1 MGCSHVESKKPQHQ
15 TGAQKDNQPVK
26 SKATHQPKREEPKQ
40 DAQPEN
46 NKATVS
52 LQVKEPEFVKISIPV
67 SGGKKWEKSFSKG
80 SVIKDIVDEYKKDN
94 QAEFYGNND
103 IVWKLNQ
110 NPMNLDAKL
119 ESVIPKDNSNV
130 VLNIEYDIIGL
141 PNLANEKVDIDRV
154 GKPFASPFEVFIFS
168 KKEKVFQ
175 TVGFDQ
181 DIIDENELEYYSD
194 FSAYCNGNETL
205 FISGGK
211 NVRDV
216 TLGHFWTINLN
227 TKEVEKHPSGMNPKR
242 QHSMI
247 FVPNSY
253 VFIVGGNTE
262 ETFYYDTTSKNFVN
276 WAPLNAKRSEPALAI
291 INNTYLYA
299 FDNIRIK
306 ENASD
311 VVFERTNLRKEPMWE
326 IVKPELDQGVQMS
339 NFKQKFFGVCP
350 LENDNLIFL
359 GGNMDKSEGDVHS
372 EPFCYTYNTN
382 NNMLSQSQLP
392 FKPFDFNE
400 KTFYPLTENSAF
412 IIPYFNRTNPK
423 LVIFNKKKDR
433 VNDIQFEPK
442 MSTPDQIDYLE
453 QDDNVKHNLKLS
465 QSVFPKMNSIK
476 YNFNMPKFTFEE
488 KKMEPSTLQPPIRV
502 PDIKAPVL
510 NVDNPQI
517 NEGTIDIEPIKVDNN
532 EADIGNAKPTTV
544 KSKRMN
550 IKPTTIEIE
559 TKPVEPVVVNGGV
572 DTGKIEG
579 NQPNPE
585 GAINVQY
592 PDKIIEEKKNQAFLA
607 KKTLQFEKIEPTEDQ
622 LKQYN
627 YKGQEDIDKA
637 DLLKEKEIVVEPVN
651 VEVEKPEVEVKAPVL
666 KGGRKKNIPIGETY
680 ITESKEEVP
689 PVTFT
694 KNKVALNNSGTM
706 LKSSIIKGNKSSM
719 LKNSELPHVNRSELP
734 FVGKITVS
742 NNFEAN
748 QVGDMKSSVN
758 VGLAGKKNASSIV
771 Q

>member
-26 SKATHQPKREEPKQ
+26 SKATNQSKREEPKQ
-40 DAQPEN
+40 DDQPEN

-52 LQVKEPEFVKISIPV
+52 LEMKEPEFVKISIPV
-67 SGGKKWEKSFSKG
+67 NGGKKWEKSFPKG
-80 SVIKDIVDEYKKDN
+80 TVIKDIVDDYKKDN

-130 VLNIEYDIIGL
+130 DLNIEYDIIGL

-175 TVGFDQ
+175 TVGFNQ
-181 DIIDENELEYYSD
+181 DIIEENELEYYSD

-227 TKEVEKHPSGMNPKR
+227 TKEVEKHPTGMNPKR

-247 FVPNSY
+247 FVPNNY

-262 ETFYYDTTSKNFVN
+262 ETFYYDTNSKNFVN
-276 WAPLNAKRSEPALAI
+276 WAPLNVKRSEPALAI

-299 FDNIRIK
+299 FDTIKIK

-326 IVKPELDQGVQMS
+326 IVKPELTQGVQMS

-359 GGNMDKSEGDVHS
+359 GGNMDKSEGDANT

-453 QDDNVKHNLKLS
+453 QDDNMKHNLKLS
-465 QSVFPKMNSIK
+465 QSVFPKMNSRK

-488 KKMEPSTLQPPIRV
+488 KKKEPTTLQPPIRV
-502 PDIKAPVL
+502 PDITAPIL
-510 NVDNPQI
+510 NVENPQI
-517 NEGTIDIEPIKVDNN
+517 NEGTIDIEPVKVDNN

-559 TKPVEPVVVNGGV
+559 TKPVEPVVVNGGI

-579 NQPNPE
+579 SQPIPE
-585 GAINVQY
+585 GKINVQY
-592 PDKIIEEKKNQAFLA
+592 PEKIIEEKQNQAFLT
-607 KKTLQFEKIEPTEDQ
+607 KKTLQFDKVEPTEDQ

-637 DLLKEKEIVVEPVN
+637 DLLKEKEIVVEPIN

-666 KGGRKKNIPIGETY
+666 KGGRKNIPIGETY

-706 LKSSIIKGNKSSM
+706 LRSSIIKGNKRSM
-719 LKNSELPHVNRSELP
+719 LKNSELPNVNRSVLP
-734 FVGKITVS
+734 LVGKITVS

-758 VGLAGKKNASSIV
+758 VGLAGKKNASRIV

>member
-26 SKATHQPKREEPKQ
+26 SKATNQSKREEPKQ
-40 DAQPEN
+40 DDQPEN

-52 LQVKEPEFVKISIPV
+52 LEMKEPEFVKISIPV
-67 SGGKKWEKSFSKG
+67 NGGKKWEKSFPKG
-80 SVIKDIVDEYKKDN
+80 TVIKDIVDDYKKDN

-130 VLNIEYDIIGL
+130 DLNIEYDIIGL

-175 TVGFDQ
+175 MVGFSQ
-181 DIIDENELEYYSD
+181 DIIEENELEYYSD

-227 TKEVEKHPSGMNPKR
+227 TKEVEKHPTGMNPKR

-247 FVPNSY
+247 FVPNNY

-262 ETFYYDTTSKNFVN
+262 ETFYYDTNSKNFVN
-276 WAPLNAKRSEPALAI
+276 WAPLNMKRAEPALAI

-299 FDNIRIK
+299 FDTIKIK

-326 IVKPELDQGVQMS
+326 IVKPELTQGVQMS

-359 GGNMDKSEGDVHS
+359 GGNMDKSEGDANT

-453 QDDNVKHNLKLS
+453 QDDNMKHNLKLS
-465 QSVFPKMNSIK
+465 QSVFPKMNSRK

-488 KKMEPSTLQPPIRV
+488 KKKEPTTLQPPIRV
-502 PDIKAPVL
+502 PDITAPIL
-510 NVDNPQI
+510 NVENPQI
-517 NEGTIDIEPIKVDNN
+517 NEGTIDIEPVKVDNN

-559 TKPVEPVVVNGGV
+559 TKPVEPVVVNGGI

-579 NQPNPE
+579 SQPIPE
-585 GAINVQY
+585 GKINVQY
-592 PDKIIEEKKNQAFLA
+592 PEKIIEEKQNQAFLT
-607 KKTLQFEKIEPTEDQ
+607 KKTLQFDKVEPTEDQ

-637 DLLKEKEIVVEPVN
+637 DLLKEKEIVVEPIN

-666 KGGRKKNIPIGETY
+666 KGGRKNIPIGETY

-689 PVTFT
+689 PVIFT

-706 LKSSIIKGNKSSM
+706 LRSSIIKGNKRSM
-719 LKNSELPHVNRSELP
+719 LKNSELPNVNRSVLP
-734 FVGKITVS
+734 LVGKITVS

-758 VGLAGKKNASSIV
+758 VGLAGKKNASRIV